1 MLLQRAHL
9 RRQLPG
15 LPGVV
20 GIAERDEL
28 DLGPERLQPGR
39 PGDRG
44 TARLAAAHEDD
55 AADVVRMH
63 RDRLRRA
70 VVDEDHLLRLGL
82 LLEHGVQRLGQEGCE
97 TVDRHEYADHS
108 GGSVMAPG
116 LLAGRRVR
124 RRVEDVRRG
133 GSIDTQSS
141 ASGEAAG
148 APNPASSAGDLAV
161 PRLAAVQLRDDP
173 GASAS
178 GRTIRLPT
186 ARRTACAPAITGQL
200 SIDLEGTPTAADVRR
215 ARRPLSERKRL
226 LAAHP
231 YFRLYKLAKRR
242 FDVSRYLVAA
252 VHYQETGFG
261 KAPASFAK
269 TREWQRHRDAVR
281 TVARPARYPNRSTR
295 HPSVRD
301 DFDVVAAI
309 GAGLHADGARGLGE
323 SAQRALAARYGTDPQ
338 GRLAAAMVIERA
350 RAWRLLGTL
359 PLPGRGE
366 LATPVRGVV
375 GGCGYFG
382 CPRPGHLHNG
392 VDFVAPANA
401 PIHAA
406 AEGRVALVESS
417 GASGGYGNFICIQ
430 HRPHLAT
437 CYAHLSAFAAE
448 LGVGT
453 AVSGAG
459 RSSASSGRRGRAP
472 RRTCISRSGAARRT
486 VPDVRGRPPA
496 DALGRGPVRGAARPR
511 RPGGRRDAGLDAV
524 PRRSPRRSRCGRASS
539 SHAARRSAAAARPTP
554 AREPRSASAPAR
566 TARGRAAARA

>member
-1 MLLQRAHL
+1 MSGGVEASTRNRL
-9 RRQLPG
+9 RP
-15 LPGVV
+15 
-20 GIAERDEL
+20 AK
-28 DLGPERLQPGR
+28 
-39 PGDRG
+39 
-44 TARLAAAHEDD
+44 RLARQILLPPLVISLSLVWLLFSFAMTQGEHVRADNPLAHST
-55 AADVVRMH
+55 ADSM
-63 RDRLRRA
+63 RA
-70 VVDEDHLLRLGL
+70 
-82 LLEHGVQRLGQEGCE
+82 
-97 TVDRHEYADHS
+97 
-108 GGSVMAPG
+108 
-116 LLAGRRVR
+116 
-124 RRVEDVRRG
+124 
-133 GSIDTQSS
+133 
-141 ASGEAAG
+141 
-148 APNPASSAGDLAV
+148 
-161 PRLAAVQLRDDP
+161 
-173 GASAS
+173 
-178 GRTIRLPT
+178 
-186 ARRTACAPAITGQL
+186 AITGQL

-242 FDVSRYLVAA
+242 FDVSWYLVAA

-453 AVSGAG
+453 AVRRGQIIGVVGSTGSSTAPHLHFEVRRGPAKCSTCAVDPLPMLSGEVPSAALPDLVGLAG
-459 RSSASSGRRGRAP
+459 VVTRVSSAAPFSAPEPAPSVVEPRGETLSGG
-472 RRTCISRSGAARRT
+472 G
-486 VPDVRGRPPA
+486 PA
-496 DALGRGPVRGAARPR
+496 DARAGAPQRERARSDGSREGGGSSVNDPPVVRTIPAP
-511 RPGGRRDAGLDAV
+511 
-524 PRRSPRRSRCGRASS
+524 
-539 SHAARRSAAAARPTP
+539 AAAP
-554 AREPRSASAPAR
+554 APEPLIPPGPSDTATDGVAPPAPPEEPPPPQPAASAPPPPPAVPLIPALRPQPRAR
-566 TARGRAAARA
+566 